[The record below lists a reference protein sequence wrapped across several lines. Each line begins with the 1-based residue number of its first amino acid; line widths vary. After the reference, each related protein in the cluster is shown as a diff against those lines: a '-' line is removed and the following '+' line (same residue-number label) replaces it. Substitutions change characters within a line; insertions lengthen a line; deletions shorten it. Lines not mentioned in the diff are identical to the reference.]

1 MNILIVDDHLMTI
14 EGYIALFE
22 KEIPV
27 SASFKALSCEEAY
40 HIINSASVLD
50 WAIIDY
56 QIPEFEEK
64 ELNNG
69 IDIALLIKK
78 HHPKCKVIM
87 ITAYQEAVIV
97 YDIYRKAQPDALII
111 KNDISYTSF
120 KECLTSENR
129 YLSTTA
135 QKAIGIIN
143 SNEELFNE
151 VNREILLYLKQG
163 YKLNEIEQ
171 YVPLTTSGIQKRVT
185 KLKELF
191 NVTDINGLIKEAVK
205 NEIV

>member
-1 MNILIVDDHLMTI
+1 MNILIIDDHLMTV
-14 EGYIALFE
+14 EGYINLLK

-27 SASFKALSCEEAY
+27 FTPFKALNCEEAY
-40 HIINSASVLD
+40 HIINSDSFLD

-78 HHPKCKVIM
+78 HHPKCKIIM

-97 YDIYRKAQPDALII
+97 YDIHRKARPDALII
-111 KNDISYTSF
+111 KNDISYTTL
-120 KECLTSENR
+120 KECFDSGNR
-129 YLSTTA
+129 YLSATA

-163 YKLNEIEQ
+163 YKLDEIGNVLSFSES
-171 YVPLTTSGIQKRVT
+171 TIKKRIA
-185 KLKELF
+185 KLKELL
-191 NVTDINGLIKEAVK
+191 NAKT
-205 NEIV
+205 

>member
-1 MNILIVDDHLMTI
+1 MTV
-14 EGYIALFE
+14 EGYINLLK

-27 SASFKALSCEEAY
+27 FTPFKALNCEEAY
-40 HIINSASVLD
+40 HIINSDSFLD

-78 HHPKCKVIM
+78 HHPKCKIIM

-97 YDIYRKAQPDALII
+97 YDIHKKARPDALII
-111 KNDISYTSF
+111 KNDISYTTF

-129 YLSTTA
+129 YLSVTA
-135 QKAIGIIN
+135 QKVIGIIN
-143 SNEELFNE
+143 SNEELVNDI
-151 VNREILLYLKQG
+151 NREILLYLKQG
-163 YKLNEIEQ
+163 YKLDEIGDALSFSES
-171 YVPLTTSGIQKRVT
+171 TIKKRIA
-185 KLKELF
+185 KLKELL
-191 NVTDINGLIKEAVK
+191 NAKDINSLIKEATLQK
-205 NEIV
+205 II

>member
-1 MNILIVDDHLMTI
+1 MTI
-14 EGYIALFE
+14 EGYIALLK

-27 SASFKALSCEEAY
+27 FTPFKALNCEEAY
-40 HIINSASVLD
+40 HLITSVPTLD
-50 WAIIDY
+50 IAIIDY

-78 HHPKCKVIM
+78 HHPKCKIIM

-97 YDIYRKAQPDALII
+97 YDIHRKARPDDLII
-111 KNDISYTSF
+111 KNDISYTTF

-129 YLSTTA
+129 YLSITA

-143 SNEELFNE
+143 SNEELFNN

-163 YKLNEIEQ
+163 YKLYEIGDVLSFSE
-171 YVPLTTSGIQKRVT
+171 SAIKKRIA
-185 KLKELF
+185 KLKELL
-191 NVTDINGLIKEAVK
+191 NAKDISNLIKEATLQK
-205 NEIV
+205 II

>member
-14 EGYIALFE
+14 EGYIALLK

-27 SASFKALSCEEAY
+27 FTPFKALNCEEAY

-56 QIPEFEEK
+56 QIPGFEEK
-64 ELNNG
+64 DLNNG
-69 IDIALLIKK
+69 IDIALLIKR

-97 YDIYRKAQPDALII
+97 YDIHRKAQPNALII
-111 KNDISYTSF
+111 KNNISYTTF
-120 KECLTSENR
+120 KECFDSENR

-163 YKLNEIEQ
+163 YKLDEIGDALSFSES
-171 YVPLTTSGIQKRVT
+171 TIQKRRA
-185 KLKELF
+185 KLKERL
-191 NVTDINGLIKEAVK
+191 NAKDISSLIKEATLQK
-205 NEIV
+205 II

>member
-1 MNILIVDDHLMTI
+1 
-14 EGYIALFE
+14 
-22 KEIPV
+22 
-27 SASFKALSCEEAY
+27 
-40 HIINSASVLD
+40 
-50 WAIIDY
+50 DY

-163 YKLNEIEQ
+163 YKLDEIGNALSFSES
-171 YVPLTTSGIQKRVT
+171 TIQKRIV
-185 KLKELF
+185 KLKELL
-191 NVTDINGLIKEAVK
+191 NVKDISSLIKEATIQK
-205 NEIV
+205 II

>member
-14 EGYIALFE
+14 EGYIALLK

-27 SASFKALSCEEAY
+27 FTPFKALNCEEAY

-56 QIPEFEEK
+56 QIPGFEEK
-64 ELNNG
+64 DLNNG
-69 IDIALLIKK
+69 IDIALLIKR

-97 YDIYRKAQPDALII
+97 YDIHRKAQPNALII
-111 KNDISYTSF
+111 KNNISYTTF
-120 KECLTSENR
+120 KECFDSENR

-163 YKLNEIEQ
+163 YKLDEIGDALSFSES
-171 YVPLTTSGIQKRVT
+171 TIQKRIA
-185 KLKELF
+185 KLKELL
-191 NVTDINGLIKEAVK
+191 NAKDISSLIKEATLQK
-205 NEIV
+205 II

>member
-1 MNILIVDDHLMTI
+1 MTI
-14 EGYIALFE
+14 EGYIALLE

-27 SASFKALSCEEAY
+27 FTSFKALNCEEAY

-97 YDIYRKAQPDALII
+97 YDIHKKAQPDALII
-111 KNDISYTSF
+111 KNDISYTTF
-120 KECLTSENR
+120 KECFEYNGR
-129 YLSTTA
+129 YLSVTA
-135 QKAIGIIN
+135 QKAVTLIN
-143 SNEELFNE
+143 SNEELVNDI
-151 VNREILLYLKQG
+151 NREILFYLKQG
-163 YKLNEIEQ
+163 FKINEIGNALSFSES
-171 YVPLTTSGIQKRVT
+171 TIKKRIA
-185 KLKELF
+185 KLKELL
-191 NVTDINGLIKEAVK
+191 NTKDISSLIKEATIQK
-205 NEIV
+205 II

>member
-14 EGYIALFE
+14 EGYIALLK

-27 SASFKALSCEEAY
+27 FTSSKALNCEEAY

-56 QIPEFEEK
+56 QIPGFEEK
-64 ELNNG
+64 DLNNG
-69 IDIALLIKK
+69 VDIALLLKK

-97 YDIYRKAQPDALII
+97 YDIYRKARPDALII
-111 KNDISYTSF
+111 KNDISYTTF
-120 KECLTSENR
+120 KECFNSESR

-185 KLKELF
+185 RLRELF

-205 NEIV
+205 KGIV

>member
-1 MNILIVDDHLMTI
+1 MNILIVDDHLMTV
-14 EGYIALFE
+14 EGYINLLK

-27 SASFKALSCEEAY
+27 FTSFKALNCEEAY
-40 HIINSASVLD
+40 YLINSAPVLD
-50 WAIIDY
+50 IAIIDY
-56 QIPEFEEK
+56 QIPGFEEK

-78 HHPKCKVIM
+78 HHPKCKIIM
-87 ITAYQEAVIV
+87 ITAYQEAAIV
-97 YDIYRKAQPDALII
+97 YDIHKKVQPDALII
-111 KNDISYTSF
+111 KNDISYTTL
-120 KECLTSENR
+120 KECFDSGNR

-143 SNEELFNE
+143 SNEELFNN
-151 VNREILLYLKQG
+151 VNREILFYLKQG

-185 KLKELF
+185 KLRELF

-205 NEIV
+205 NGIV

>member
-14 EGYIALFE
+14 EGYIALLK

-27 SASFKALSCEEAY
+27 FTPFKALNCEEAY

-56 QIPEFEEK
+56 QIPGFEEK
-64 ELNNG
+64 DLNNG
-69 IDIALLIKK
+69 IDIALLIKR

-97 YDIYRKAQPDALII
+97 YDIHRKAQPNALII
-111 KNDISYTSF
+111 KNNISYTTF
-120 KECLTSENR
+120 KECFDSENR

-163 YKLNEIEQ
+163 YKLDEIGDALSFSES
-171 YVPLTTSGIQKRVT
+171 TIQKRIA
-185 KLKELF
+185 KLKELL
-191 NVTDINGLIKEAVK
+191 NAKDISSLIK
-205 NEIV
+205 

>member
-1 MNILIVDDHLMTI
+1 MTI
-14 EGYIALFE
+14 EGYIALLK

-27 SASFKALSCEEAY
+27 FTPFKALNCEEAY

-56 QIPEFEEK
+56 QIPGFEEK
-64 ELNNG
+64 DLNNG
-69 IDIALLIKK
+69 IDIALLIKR

-97 YDIYRKAQPDALII
+97 YDIHRKAQPNALII
-111 KNDISYTSF
+111 KNNISYTTF
-120 KECLTSENR
+120 KECFDSENR

-163 YKLNEIEQ
+163 YKLDEIGDALSFSES
-171 YVPLTTSGIQKRVT
+171 TIQKRIA
-185 KLKELF
+185 KLKELL
-191 NVTDINGLIKEAVK
+191 NAKDISSLIKEATLQK
-205 NEIV
+205 II

>member
-1 MNILIVDDHLMTI
+1 MNILIIDDHLMTI
-14 EGYIALFE
+14 EGYIALLK

-27 SASFKALSCEEAY
+27 FTPFKALNCEEAY
-40 HIINSASVLD
+40 HIINSDSFLD

-64 ELNNG
+64 RLSSG
-69 IDIALLIKK
+69 VDVALLIKK
-78 HHPKCKVIM
+78 YHPKCKVIM

-171 YVPLTTSGIQKRVT
+171 YVPLTTSGIQKRIT

-191 NVTDINGLIKEAVK
+191 NVMDINGLIKEAVK
-205 NEIV
+205 NGIV

>member
-14 EGYIALFE
+14 EGYINLLK
-22 KEIPV
+22 KEIPIFTP
-27 SASFKALSCEEAY
+27 FKALNCEEAY
-40 HIINSASVLD
+40 YLINSAPVLD
-50 WAIIDY
+50 IAIIDY
-56 QIPEFEEK
+56 QIPGFEEK

-78 HHPKCKVIM
+78 HHPKCKIM
-87 ITAYQEAVIV
+87 IITAYQEAAIV
-97 YDIYRKAQPDALII
+97 YDIHKKVQPDALII
-111 KNDISYTSF
+111 KNDISYTTF

-163 YKLNEIEQ
+163 YKLDEIGNVLSFSES
-171 YVPLTTSGIQKRVT
+171 TIKKRIA
-185 KLKELF
+185 KLKELL
-191 NVTDINGLIKEAVK
+191 NVKDISSLIKEATLQK
-205 NEIV
+205 II